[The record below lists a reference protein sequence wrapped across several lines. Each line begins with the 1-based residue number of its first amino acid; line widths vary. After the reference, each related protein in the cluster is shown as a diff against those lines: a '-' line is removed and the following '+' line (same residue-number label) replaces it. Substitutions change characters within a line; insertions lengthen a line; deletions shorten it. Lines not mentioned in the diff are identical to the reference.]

1 MSDSW
6 ITYNI
11 RHRLLFLASIRMT
24 CFSFKPHDI
33 YMTCFAFKP
42 HDIYIYEKHVIP
54 ILLTLTNVISLCSS
68 LHFIVDI
75 INMCYLKENP
85 YKWSCNDVT
94 DVDVSN
100 KMGGRHHITGTI
112 DYYASQ
118 IHDHSLSWF
127 ATDTTVKGVWVKL
140 VLLGQTSPFTEMG
153 RVEGGVMQGSDE
165 HIWTHYITK

>member
-1 MSDSW
+1 
-6 ITYNI
+6 
-11 RHRLLFLASIRMT
+11 MT

-33 YMTCFAFKP
+33 NMTCFAFKP
-42 HDIYIYEKHVIP
+42 HAIYIYEKHVIP

-75 INMCYLKENP
+75 INMFYLKENP

-100 KMGGRHHITGTI
+100 KMEGGRHQITGTI

-118 IHDHSLSWF
+118 IHDHSPS
-127 ATDTTVKGVWVKL
+127 
-140 VLLGQTSPFTEMG
+140 
-153 RVEGGVMQGSDE
+153 
-165 HIWTHYITK
+165 